1 MLIKYAYLECE
12 GFQIELLL
20 FYMVWLLLVIKIRLL
35 LTSTVDVGLLS
46 KSSPDTCCAYK
57 C

>member
-46 KSSPDTCCAYK
+46 KSSPDTRCAYK
-57 C
+57 F